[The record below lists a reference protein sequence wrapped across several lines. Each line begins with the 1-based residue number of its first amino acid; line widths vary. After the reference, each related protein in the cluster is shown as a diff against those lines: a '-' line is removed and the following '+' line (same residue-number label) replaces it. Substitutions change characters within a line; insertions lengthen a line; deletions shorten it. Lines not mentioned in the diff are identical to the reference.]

1 MLDLP
6 DREWR
11 RIVTLLVSAWTIGL
25 ILSLLALGV
34 YISYRVFAFPDITA
48 DGSITFG
55 AAVAAAMLTRGMNPF
70 VASGAAFLAG
80 TLAGACTGALHT
92 RFKINQL
99 LSGILVMTALYS
111 INLHVMGQSNLPLL
125 SARTLTTY
133 AERIGRRLSGGDTA
147 ILIGW
152 PVSARELGS
161 LLLIAAVVLLVACA
175 AYLFFRTN
183 LGSAMRASGDN
194 AQMIRALGVS
204 VENMIILGLA
214 ISNGLIAFAGA
225 LLAQYQGFA
234 DVQMGIGMVV
244 WGLASV
250 IIGRALVGSDSLGS
264 ALTGTIMGSVLFR
277 LIIAVA
283 LRWGLNP
290 NDLKLVTAIFVFG
303 ALVLPMALGVRT
315 SRPRPSG
322 RPRPDGLIPR

>member
-1 MLDLP
+1 
-6 DREWR
+6 
-11 RIVTLLVSAWTIGL
+11 VTLLISAWTIGL

-55 AAVAAAMLTRGMNPF
+55 AAVAASMITHGAHPLA
-70 VASGAAFLAG
+70 ASATAFLAG
-80 TLAGACTGALHT
+80 SVAGICTGVLHT

-111 INLHVMGQSNLPLL
+111 VNLHVMGQSNLPLL
-125 SARTLTTY
+125 NAKTLTTY
-133 AERIGRRLSGGDTA
+133 AEALGRRISGGDTA
-147 ILIGW
+147 NVLGW
-152 PVSARELGS
+152 TVSSRDLGS
-161 LLLIAAVVLLVACA
+161 LILAAAIVLLIAFVAFV
-175 AYLFFRTN
+175 FFRTN

-194 AQMIRALGVS
+194 AQMIRAMGVS
-204 VENMIILGLA
+204 VENMIVLGLA
-214 ISNGLIAFAGA
+214 ISNGLIAFSGA

-250 IIGRALVGSDSLGS
+250 IIGRALVGSDSLGN

-277 LIIAVA
+277 LIIALA

-290 NDLKLVTAIFVFG
+290 NDLKLVTALFVFG
-303 ALVLPMALGVRT
+303 ALVLPQLL
-315 SRPRPSG
+315 PRLKL
-322 RPRPDGLIPR
+322 RKHAATA

>member
-1 MLDLP
+1 M
-6 DREWR
+6 
-11 RIVTLLVSAWTIGL
+11 TLLLSAWTIGL

-34 YISYRVFAFPDITA
+34 YISYRVFKFADITA

-55 AAVAAAMLTRGMNPF
+55 AAVAATMLTHGRHPLAASAAAF
-70 VASGAAFLAG
+70 VAGALAG
-80 TLAGACTGALHT
+80 ICTGVLHT

-125 SARTLTTY
+125 SATTLATY
-133 AERIGRRLSGGDTA
+133 AQELGRWISGHDSARL
-147 ILIGW
+147 LGW
-152 PVSARELGS
+152 PVSARDLGS
-161 LLLIAAVVLLVACA
+161 LLLAAAIVLIIALILW
-175 AYLFFRTN
+175 LFFKTN

-194 AQMIRALGVS
+194 DQMIRALGVS
-204 VENMIILGLA
+204 VENMIVLGLA
-214 ISNGLIAFAGA
+214 IANGLVAFAGA

-234 DVQMGIGMVV
+234 DVQMGIGMIV

-250 IIGRALVGSDSLGS
+250 IIGRALIGSDSVGA
-264 ALTGTIMGSVLFR
+264 ALTGTIMGSVFFR
-277 LIIAVA
+277 LIIAMA

-303 ALVLPMALGVRT
+303 ALVVPMAMQNWRRRAAA
-315 SRPRPSG
+315 S
-322 RPRPDGLIPR
+322 

>member
-1 MLDLP
+1 M
-6 DREWR
+6 
-11 RIVTLLVSAWTIGL
+11 TLLVSAWTIGL

-55 AAVAAAMLTRGMNPF
+55 AAVAASMITHGMHPIA
-70 VASGAAFLAG
+70 ASAAAFLAG
-80 TLAGACTGALHT
+80 SVAGICTGVLHT

-111 INLHVMGQSNLPLL
+111 VNLHVMGQSNLPLL
-125 SARTLTTY
+125 NAKTLTTY
-133 AERIGRRLSGGDTA
+133 AEALGRRIGGGETA
-147 ILIGW
+147 NLIGW
-152 PVSARELGS
+152 TVAARDLGS
-161 LLLIAAVVLLVACA
+161 IILAAAVVLVVAIIA
-175 AYLFFRTN
+175 FLFFRTN

-194 AQMIRALGVS
+194 QQMIRAMGVS
-204 VENMIILGLA
+204 VENMIVLGLA
-214 ISNGLIAFAGA
+214 ISNGLIAFSGA

-250 IIGRALVGSDSLGS
+250 IIGRALVGSDSLGN
-264 ALTGTIMGSVLFR
+264 ALSGTIMGSVLFR
-277 LIIAVA
+277 LIIALA

-290 NDLKLVTAIFVFG
+290 NDLKLVTALFVFS
-303 ALVLPMALGVRT
+303 ALVLPQLLPKLN
-315 SRPRPSG
+315 SRKHAAAA
-322 RPRPDGLIPR
+322 

>member
-1 MLDLP
+1 M
-6 DREWR
+6 
-11 RIVTLLVSAWTIGL
+11 TLLVSAWTIGL

-55 AAVAAAMLTRGMNPF
+55 AAVAASMITHGMNPLT
-70 VASGAAFLAG
+70 ASAVAFLAG
-80 TLAGACTGALHT
+80 SVAGICTGVLHT

-111 INLHVMGQSNLPLL
+111 VNLHVMGQSNLPLL
-125 SARTLTTY
+125 NAKTLTTY
-133 AERIGRRLSGGDTA
+133 AEAVGQRIGGGDTA
-147 ILIGW
+147 KVLGW
-152 PVSARELGS
+152 TVSARDLGS
-161 LLLIAAVVLLVACA
+161 LILAAALVLLIALI

-194 AQMIRALGVS
+194 AQMIRAMGVS
-204 VENMIILGLA
+204 VENMIVLGLA
-214 ISNGLIAFAGA
+214 ISNGLIAFSGA

-250 IIGRALVGSDSLGS
+250 IIGRALVGSDSLGN

-277 LIIAVA
+277 LIIALA

-290 NDLKLVTAIFVFG
+290 NDLKLVTALFVFG
-303 ALVLPMALGVRT
+303 ALVLPQLL
-315 SRPRPSG
+315 PRIL
-322 RPRPDGLIPR
+322 PRMKLRKHAAVA